1 MTNHHHMIKLCTLLP
16 PPSSF
21 VVIVDVVVVV
31 VFVFVVDD
39 GGEKN
44 KNYMNRHCGS
54 GGGDGGDHGTASW
67 YFQNWAITSIYCQIL
82 GAMEFL
88 SGQTRLCMILL
99 YPAILLSYYID
110 ERIYRSTCW

>member
-1 MTNHHHMIKLCTLLP
+1 MIKLCTRLA

-21 VVIVDVVVVV
+21 VVIVDVVVV
-31 VFVFVVDD
+31 VFVVDD

-44 KNYMNRHCGS
+44 KNYMNCHCGS
-54 GGGDGGDHGTASW
+54 SGGDGGDHGTASR
-67 YFQNWAITSIYCQIL
+67 YFQNRAITSTYCQIL

-99 YPAILLSYYID
+99 YPAILLSYYIY
-110 ERIYRSTCW
+110 ERIYRSTR